1 MEISEVRIKLMSD
14 PNDRLKA
21 FCSITLDSAF
31 VIRDLKIIQ
40 GGKGPFV
47 AMPSRKLTDKC
58 PQCSAKNN
66 LRSAFCNDCG
76 HRLQADRA
84 LRGHDGRAKLYAD
97 VAHPINSECR
107 DMIQESVLR
116 SYEEELILAR
126 QPGYI
131 CRYDDYGEDTFAT
144 SGEENW
150 EGGPPASSVPAMS
163 PAAEKQP
170 STAAPQVGSHAGEPL
185 QGPHSSPARQSRG
198 REAATVGYQRHDS
211 NDDAFEDT
219 FGEGII

>member
-21 FCSITLDSAF
+21 FCSITLDAAF

-116 SYEEELILAR
+116 SYEEELILAH

-150 EGGPPASSVPAMS
+150 ESASPLPRAHPVS
-163 PAAEKQP
+163 PAAQRQ
-170 STAAPQVGSHAGEPL
+170 SSLAVPQVDSHAGEPL
-185 QGPHSSPARQSRG
+185 QGPHSSPSRESRN
-198 REAATVGYQRHDS
+198 REIAGVGSQQYDTNS
-211 NDDAFEDT
+211 DA